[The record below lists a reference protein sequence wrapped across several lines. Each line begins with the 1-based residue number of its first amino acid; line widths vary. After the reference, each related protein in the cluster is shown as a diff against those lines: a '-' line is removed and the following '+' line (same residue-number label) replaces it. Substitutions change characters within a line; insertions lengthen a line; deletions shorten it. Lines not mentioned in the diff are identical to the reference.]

1 MAEAEAGA
9 AATAILRNHV
19 SWDPFSWSLRLYR
32 GYQLFLAPQSPLPL
46 GAMFRAD
53 PGPWSPRSPTS
64 VCMLHGGPCGLRGL
78 SSPFPALCSR
88 HRGPELVCDF

>member
-19 SWDPFSWSLRLYR
+19 SWDPFSWSLRLYG
-32 GYQLFLAPQSPLPL
+32 GYQLLLAPQSPLPL

-53 PGPWSPRSPTS
+53 PGPHLPDLP
-64 VCMLHGGPCGLRGL
+64 H
-78 SSPFPALCSR
+78 LCACFT
-88 HRGPELVCDF
+88 GAPVVFTG